1 MPLDETALVKI
12 LTEPK
17 NSLIKQYQKL
27 MKIDNI
33 ELVFEEDAVKAVA
46 QRSIQL
52 KTGARGLRSVLENVM
67 LDFMF
72 DAPNDKSI
80 TKVVVDKNC
89 IEGKDKPKVYRQAS

>member
-1 MPLDETALVKI
+1 M
-12 LTEPK
+12 
-17 NSLIKQYQKL
+17 KL
-27 MKIDNI
+27 DNI

-89 IEGKDKPKVYRQAS
+89 IEGKDKPRVYRQASQLQKADCFQSALIFACVFENIIL